1 MSLTGDILRSY
12 RSPGA
17 VARERLA
24 GPVREDRAL
33 AVLMGACLLAFVAQ
47 WPVHARAAHL
57 APDVPLDARLAG
69 ALFGSLFLW
78 PIVAYAVAGISHMVA
93 RLLGGRGSFYG
104 ARVALFWAMLAVTP
118 LMLLNGLVRGMIGT
132 GPDDLEQ
139 AHGPLGPPGGGED
152 DPQEAGQ
159 VQGPGAG
166 EGGQDPAGA

>member
-17 VARERLA
+17 VALERLA

-118 LMLLNGLVRGMIGT
+118 LMLLNGLVRGMIGPGPAETAT
-132 GPDDLEQ
+132 GVVAGL
-139 AHGPLGPPGGGED
+139 AFLGIWLAGLRAAEFERGGDERL
-152 DPQEAGQ
+152 PS
-159 VQGPGAG
+159 
-166 EGGQDPAGA
+166 